1 MAELDSNR
9 KQDDLTWLEN
19 LQRNSWEPE
28 IIITGL
34 ILAFLFIF
42 PAKIYEFSAYLV
54 QDLGTGFLLS
64 TLVLFYLSVV
74 ISVFKIFF
82 IVQLSLRF
90 IWAGLLGLS
99 YAFPKGVNQEKLFKV
114 AQGYSY
120 QHPDE
125 MVLRM
130 EKICSMTLA
139 YPVSISILILI
150 FTFYLGTLIA
160 IKVLFNLPFM
170 AIYAFFLISI
180 MAYAILMATMKK
192 NKFKNWY
199 SNTMLSSVGATYQSN
214 IGKWFTVWYGLIVIL
229 LSIPVILNDVK
240 GFDLFFNEKNL
251 SETDINWPI
260 SEYYFED
267 VHPEEKRYPRAY
279 AQSQIMEGSSYRLG
293 LPFYVDDNKSLASL
307 REKFQDELDS
317 ISWGK
322 IEAMPD
328 LYQIYIDDEPY
339 YPKNWLP
346 LKSSISGQK
355 SFETILYLDS
365 LESGIH
371 ELRVEKVMVIPDF
384 LTNKLKFRHL
394 ENWSNFKFLKP

>member
-42 PAKIYEFSAYLV
+42 PAKIYEFAAYLV
-54 QDLGTGFLLS
+54 QDIGTGFLLS
-64 TLVLFYLSVV
+64 TLVLFYLSTV

-90 IWAGLLGLS
+90 VWAGLLGLS
-99 YAFPKGVNQEKLFKV
+99 YAFPKGVNQEKLFKT

-139 YPVSISILILI
+139 YPVSISIMILI
-150 FTFYLGTLIA
+150 FTLYLGSLIA
-160 IKVLFNLPFM
+160 IKVFLNLPFM
-170 AIYAFFLISI
+170 AIYAFFIISL
-180 MAYAILMATMKK
+180 MAFAILMASMKK
-192 NKFKNWY
+192 NKFKKWY
-199 SNTMLSSVGATYQSN
+199 SQTILSSVGATYQSN
-214 IGKWFTVWYGLIVIL
+214 IGKWFTIWYGLVVIL
-229 LSIPVILNDVK
+229 LSIPIILNDVK
-240 GFDLFFNEKNL
+240 GFNLFFNEISV
-251 SETDINWPI
+251 SEADIDWPI
-260 SEYYFED
+260 SEFYFED

-279 AQSQIMEGSSYRLG
+279 AQSQIMEGSSYKLG
-293 LPFYVDDNKSLASL
+293 IPFYVDDEKSIELL
-307 REKFQDELDS
+307 NEKFQNKLDS
-317 ISWGK
+317 LSWRK

-328 LYQIYIDDEPY
+328 LYQIYIDEKPY

-371 ELRVEKVMVIPDF
+371 ELRVEKVMVFPDF
-384 LTNKLKFRHL
+384 LTNQLKFRYL